1 VAGQKYLLACDKYV
15 FLVRREGNN
24 KMNFDYVFQSNPQL
38 TGQARLDTGIVFAKR
53 GDQELTIDVL
63 TPWRSAPTDDRK
75 YPLVVFV
82 QGSGF
87 GTPDRGY
94 ELPQISQLARRG
106 FVVAS
111 VTHRNCYEGHKA
123 PAYLIDVKAAIRF
136 LRAHA
141 EDFFIDPDKVLI
153 WGTSSGGNTALMVA
167 LTGDKAIYK
176 DAIYPEFSDAVLAAV
191 DCFGPLNFHTQD
203 PEAKSDMIRC
213 LIGKPEDK
221 DFNKRCDEFSPQ
233 SYLDEATQ
241 IPPLFLLHGDKD
253 SLVPI
258 EQSTDFYTKA
268 KAKGFDVEMALVE
281 GAEHEHDFWSQD
293 LLDCIFDF
301 IESCAQ

>member
-1 VAGQKYLLACDKYV
+1 
-15 FLVRREGNN
+15 
-24 KMNFDYVFQSNPQL
+24 MNFDYVFQANPTL
-38 TGQARLDTGIVFAKR
+38 EGQARLDTGLVFAKR
-53 GDQELTIDVL
+53 GDQELSIDIL
-63 TPWRSAPTDDRK
+63 TPWQTTPTDNRR

-94 ELPQISQLARRG
+94 EMPQISALARRG

-111 VTHRNCYEGHKA
+111 LTHRNCYEGHRA

-141 EDFFIDPDKVLI
+141 DEFLIDPDRVLI

-167 LTGDKAIYK
+167 LTGDMACYK
-176 DAIYPEFSDAVLAAV
+176 DDIYPDFSDSVLAAV
-191 DCFGPLNFHTQD
+191 DCFGPLNLRKQD

-213 LIGKPEDK
+213 LIGNPEEE
-221 DFNKRCDEFSPQ
+221 DFEARLDEFSPQ
-233 SYLDEATQ
+233 SYLDKASQ

-253 SLVPI
+253 SLVPF

-268 KAKGFDVEMALVE
+268 KAKGFDVKMALVE

-293 LLDCIFDF
+293 LVNCIFDF
-301 IESCAQ
+301 IESHAQKLR